1 MPSILITGAS
11 GFIGSF
17 IVEEALTQGFEVWAA
32 VRSTSSRQY
41 LTDARIRFI
50 TLSLGDEA
58 ALRREVA
65 DHVAAHGPWQ
75 YVVHAA
81 GATKCLSKADFFRT
95 NTEGTERL
103 ARVLTESGAL
113 KGRMVFISS
122 LSVMGAPHEGSK
134 QAITERDTPHP
145 NTAYGKSKLE
155 AEQRLAAIAGL
166 DYVVLRPTG
175 VYGPRERDYFLMAKS
190 ICRHIDTSVGLRP
203 QRLTFIYVLDLVQ
216 AVFVALTRGERG
228 DVFHLSDGRAY
239 SQRAYSDLLQKAL
252 GVRGVW
258 HLRLPLWVLRVACF
272 AGETMAHVTHKPSTL
287 NNDKYHIMKQ
297 RNWRCDISHAESV
310 LGYRPRYTLALGVSE
325 SVAWYKKAQW
335 L

>member
-1 MPSILITGAS
+1 M
-11 GFIGSF
+11 
-17 IVEEALTQGFEVWAA
+17 
-32 VRSTSSRQY
+32 
-41 LTDARIRFI
+41 
-50 TLSLGDEA
+50 
-58 ALRREVA
+58 
-65 DHVAAHGPWQ
+65 
-75 YVVHAA
+75 
-81 GATKCLSKADFFRT
+81 
-95 NTEGTERL
+95 
-103 ARVLTESGAL
+103 
-113 KGRMVFISS
+113 
-122 LSVMGAPHEGSK
+122 
-134 QAITERDTPHP
+134 
-145 NTAYGKSKLE
+145 
-155 AEQRLAAIAGL
+155 
-166 DYVVLRPTG
+166 LRPTG

-216 AVFVALTRGERG
+216 AVFLALTRGERG
-228 DVFHLSDGRAY
+228 DVFHLSDGRDY